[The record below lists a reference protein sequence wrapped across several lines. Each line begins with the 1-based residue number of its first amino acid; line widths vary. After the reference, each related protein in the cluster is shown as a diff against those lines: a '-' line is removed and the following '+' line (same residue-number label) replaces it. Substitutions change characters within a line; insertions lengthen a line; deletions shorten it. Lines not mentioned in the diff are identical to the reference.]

1 MSIFRRLQRLR
12 IGQRRNDKNSYA
24 LDEPLPSLLT
34 NDTAIKG
41 NRENTAP
48 PVSAN
53 GFPYQGSQNDFA
65 SLWRSLSPREK
76 DVTALTC
83 LWYTNRQIASKLHVS
98 PDTVKGYV
106 RQVLVKFRVHSKD
119 ELKMLLRDW
128 DFSQWGPKAL
138 Y

>member
-1 MSIFRRLQRLR
+1 MYAIKRLLVRLGFKR
-12 IGQRRNDKNSYA
+12 SGSHAYA
-24 LDEPLPSLLT
+24 LDDQSYSLLESL
-34 NDTAIKG
+34 AV
-41 NRENTAP
+41 REQRPAEEVHADILADAVEKRNAQDALMSCWET
-48 PVSAN
+48 
-53 GFPYQGSQNDFA
+53 
-65 SLWRSLSPREK
+65 LSPREK

-83 LWYTNRQIASKLHVS
+83 LWYTNRQIAAKLHVS

-128 DFSQWGPKAL
+128 DFSRWGPKAL

>member
-1 MSIFRRLQRLR
+1 MYTFKRLLSRLGFKR
-12 IGQRRNDKNSYA
+12 SGTREYA
-24 LDEPLPSLLT
+24 LDDESYSLLESL
-34 NDTAIKG
+34 AV
-41 NRENTAP
+41 REQRLPEEVHADILADAVEKRNAQD
-48 PVSAN
+48 AL
-53 GFPYQGSQNDFA
+53 FA
-65 SLWRSLSPREK
+65 CWEILSPREK

-119 ELKMLLRDW
+119 ELKMILRDW

>member
-1 MSIFRRLQRLR
+1 MYAFKNLLSRLGFKRSGTR
-12 IGQRRNDKNSYA
+12 AYA
-24 LDEPLPSLLT
+24 LDDESYSLLESL
-34 NDTAIKG
+34 AV
-41 NRENTAP
+41 REQRSADEVHADILADAVEKRNTQDAL
-48 PVSAN
+48 VAC
-53 GFPYQGSQNDFA
+53 
-65 SLWRSLSPREK
+65 WETLSPREK

-83 LWYTNRQIASKLHVS
+83 LWYTNRQIAAKLHVS

-128 DFSQWGPKAL
+128 DFSQWGPRAL